1 MPSTLFQPFKTT
13 ISEIALPEKFTYP
26 FHYQPHRLSVIACEE
41 LQEYLESQTD
51 FIHNFGLDKWVQENA
66 MGKMF
71 GVVVVQNTAG
81 ELGYLCAFSG
91 KLADQNHL
99 PNFVP
104 TVFDMLAEDGFF
116 VKGIKELTVI
126 NSKVAVVENNPD
138 YNRLKEKI
146 QQETTLILERLAL
159 EKSKMS
165 EAKKFRKVQRKN
177 AQLESTDSASLE
189 KLMNELVRESLKD
202 KFLFRELNEY
212 LETNLTEIKE
222 KLNPFSNKINQLK
235 EERKQKSAK
244 LQQQLFSEYA
254 FLNQYQDLKSL
265 EALFNGNPPAGAGE
279 CAAPKLLH
287 YAFQHNLKP
296 ISMAEFWWGQSP
308 KSEIRTHKQYYPAC
322 TGKCEPILK
331 HMLKD
336 IVMDENPFG
345 INLAEEKELEMVF
358 EDEHLAV
365 VNKPAGFLSVPGKQV
380 TDSVYTRM
388 KALFPNASGPLV
400 VHRLDMAT
408 SGLLLI
414 AKTSEIH
421 KNLQSQFIKRKIQKR
436 YVALLDGLLTE
447 ENGFINLPLRTDF
460 DNRPNQ
466 MVCYEYGKPAQ
477 TKWKTIEL
485 RNNKTLVYF
494 YPVTGRTHQLRVH
507 AAHTLGLNLPIVGD
521 AMYGNRSNRLYLH
534 AESITFNHPISLKN
548 ITVKVK
554 ANFDW

>member
-1 MPSTLFQPFKTT
+1 MPLTLFQSFKTT
-13 ISEIALPEKFTYP
+13 ISEITLPEKFTFP

-51 FIHNFGLDKWVQENA
+51 FVHNFGLTKSLEENA
-66 MGKMF
+66 TGKMF
-71 GVVVVQNTAG
+71 GVLVVQNTVG
-81 ELGYLCAFSG
+81 ELGYLSAFSG

-116 VKGIKELTVI
+116 VKGIKELTII
-126 NSKVAVVENNPD
+126 NSQVDILENSID
-138 YNRLKEKI
+138 YIRIKEKFEL
-146 QQETTLILERLAL
+146 ETTLVLERLAL
-159 EKSKMS
+159 EKSKMV
-165 EAKKFRKVQRKN
+165 EAKKFRKVQRKK
-177 AQLESTDSASLE
+177 AELESTDSTNLE
-189 KLMNELVRESLKD
+189 ILMNELVRESLKD
-202 KFLFRELNEY
+202 KFLFGELNEY
-212 LETNLTEIKE
+212 LESNLAEIKD

-235 EERKQKSAK
+235 EERKQKSAN

-254 FLNQYQDLKSL
+254 FLNQYQELKSL
-265 EALFNGNPPAGAGE
+265 EEIFNGNPPAGAGE

-287 YAFQHNLKP
+287 YAFQHNLRP

-308 KSEIRTHKQYYPAC
+308 KSEVRTHKQYYPAC

-345 INLAEEKELEMVF
+345 INLAEEKELELVF
-358 EDEHLAV
+358 EDEYLAV
-365 VNKPAGFLSVPGKQV
+365 VNKPDGVLSVPGKQV
-380 TDSVYTRM
+380 TDSVYNRL
-388 KALFPNASGPLV
+388 KVLFPNASGPLI

-436 YVALLDGLLTE
+436 YVALLDGLLEE
-447 ENGFINLPLRTDF
+447 ENGFIDLPLRTDF

-477 TKWKTIEL
+477 TKWEIIER

-494 YPVTGRTHQLRVH
+494 YPITGRTHQLRVH
-507 AAHTLGLNLPIVGD
+507 AAHALGLNLPIVGD
-521 AMYGNRSNRLYLH
+521 ALYGNRSNRLYLH
-534 AESITFNHPISLKN
+534 AESITFDHPISLKT
-548 ITVKVK
+548 IAVTVK
-554 ANFDW
+554 ADFDW

>member
-13 ISEIALPEKFTYP
+13 ISEIALPEKFTFP

-41 LQEYLESQTD
+41 LQEYLQSQTD
-51 FIHNFGLDKWVQENA
+51 FIHNFGLDKCVQENA
-66 MGKMF
+66 IGKMF
-71 GVVVVQNTAG
+71 GVLVVQNTAG

-116 VKGIKELTVI
+116 VKGIKELTAI
-126 NSKVAVVENNPD
+126 NSKVALVENSPD
-138 YNRLKEKI
+138 YIRLKEKL
-146 QQETTLILERLAL
+146 QLETTLVLERLAL

-165 EAKKFRKVQRKN
+165 EAKKTRKVQRKK
-177 AQLESTDSASLE
+177 AQLESTDKASLE
-189 KLMNELVRESLKD
+189 ILMNALVRESLKD

-212 LETNLTEIKE
+212 LESNLAEIKD

-235 EERKQKSAK
+235 AERKQKSAK

-254 FLNQYQDLKSL
+254 FLNQHQELKSL
-265 EALFNGNPPAGAGE
+265 EEIFNGNPPAGAGE

-287 YAFQHNLKP
+287 YAFQHNLEP

-308 KSEIRTHKQYYPAC
+308 KSEVRTHKQYYPAC

-345 INLAEEKELEMVF
+345 INLAEDKELDFVF

-380 TDSVYTRM
+380 TDSVYNRM
-388 KALFPNASGPLV
+388 KALFPNASGPLI

-436 YVALLDGLLTE
+436 YVALLDGLLKE
-447 ENGFINLPLRTDF
+447 ENGFIDLPLRTDF

-477 TKWKTIEL
+477 TKWEIIER
-485 RNNKTLVYF
+485 RNDKTLVYF
-494 YPVTGRTHQLRVH
+494 YPITGRTHQLRVH

-521 AMYGNRSNRLYLH
+521 ALYGNRSNRLYLH
-534 AESITFNHPISLKN
+534 AESITFNHPISLET
-548 ITVKVK
+548 ITVTVK
-554 ANFDW
+554 ADFDW